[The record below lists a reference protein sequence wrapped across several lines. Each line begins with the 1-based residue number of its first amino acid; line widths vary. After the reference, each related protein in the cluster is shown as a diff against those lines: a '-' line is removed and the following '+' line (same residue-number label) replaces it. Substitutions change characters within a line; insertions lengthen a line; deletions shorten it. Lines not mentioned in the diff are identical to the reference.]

1 MGLVTDKTKR
11 VEAPDGS
18 GWVDIKALG
27 WLALDNA
34 RTKRIHQLSERL
46 QALKDLKLP
55 TAAEL
60 KDLTSLA
67 AAQKPDPLTAYDK
80 RYLLTHGIAAWS
92 YGEFLP
98 DLIEALDE
106 PTADWAAREIL
117 SYSVPGESE
126 MGKHS
131 SSSTDTS
138 AVTVPLRMNG
148 S

>member
-46 QALKDLKLP
+46 QA
-55 TAAEL
+55 L

-126 MGKHS
+126 MGKAS
-131 SSSTDTS
+131 SLSTDTS
-138 AVTVPLRMNG
+138 AETVPLRMNG

>member
-92 YGEFLP
+92 YGETV
-98 DLIEALDE
+98 DVEALDE
-106 PTADWAAREIL
+106 ATADWAAREIL

-126 MGKHS
+126 MGKAS
-131 SSSTDTS
+131 SLSTDTS
-138 AVTVPLRMNG
+138 AETVPLRMNG